1 MVYLG
6 YTTLAGTQTV
16 GCRDIVITLKNLYSK
31 NIMMKKIIFNT
42 AKEQF
47 RKMFR
52 KHKSQMRRANRNAKR
67 GIRGTGVEPYD
78 LKKRALKKSIRS
90 TKFMSKAE
98 YLKMPKTT
106 SLPKGGKPQ
115 IFGKAYASDKK
126 GKTMNI
132 TLPKKER
139 AAIQEGI
146 SQSVRKFLSERIGRK
161 AKGGIFKAKRG
172 RFI

>member
-16 GCRDIVITLKNLYSK
+16 GCRDIVISLKNLYSK

-47 RKMFR
+47 RKMFK
-52 KHKSQMRRANRNAKR
+52 KHKSQLRRAKKDAKR
-67 GIRGTGVEPYD
+67 GIRGTGVEPYG

-90 TKFMSKAE
+90 TRFMGKDE
-98 YLKMPKTT
+98 YLKLPKTT
-106 SLPKGGKPQ
+106 SLPRGGRPQ
-115 IFGKAYASDKK
+115 IFGKAYASDKA
-126 GKTMNI
+126 GKSMNI

-139 AAIQEGI
+139 KAIQESI
-146 SQSVRKFLSERIGRK
+146 SQSVRRFMQEKIGRK
-161 AKGGIFKAKRG
+161 AKGGIFRAKRG

>member
-1 MVYLG
+1 M
-6 YTTLAGTQTV
+6 
-16 GCRDIVITLKNLYSK
+16 I
-31 NIMMKKIIFNT
+31 KKLIFNT
-42 AKEQF
+42 AKEAF
-47 RKMFR
+47 RKGF
-52 KHKSQMRRANRNAKR
+52 KQYKSEARRQKKLPKQLRS
-67 GIRGTGVEPYD
+67 IVVPYD
-78 LKKRALKKSIRS
+78 LVKKDIKRKIKS
-90 TKFMSKAE
+90 TKFMDKE
-98 YLKMPKTT
+98 TYLKAPKTK
-106 SLPKGGKPQ
+106 SIPKGGPRPQ

>member
-1 MVYLG
+1 MDV
-6 YTTLAGTQTV
+6 
-16 GCRDIVITLKNLYSK
+16 VITLKNLYSI
-31 NIMMKKIIFNT
+31 NIMMKKLIFNT
-42 AKEQF
+42 AKEGF
-47 RKMFR
+47 RKMYR
-52 KHKSQMRRANRNAKR
+52 QHKAEVRAQKRAKKR
-67 GIRGTGVEPYD
+67 GFSKVVEPYD

-126 GKTMNI
+126 GKSMNI

-139 AAIQEGI
+139 AAIQRSI
-146 SQSVRKFLSERIGRK
+146 SESVRRFMADKVGRK
-161 AKGGIFKAKRG
+161 AKGGITKRK
-172 RFI
+172 RNKFI

>member
-6 YTTLAGTQTV
+6 YTILAGTQTV
-16 GCRDIVITLKNLYSK
+16 GCRDVVITLKNLYNK

-47 RKMFR
+47 RKMYR
-52 KHKSQMRRANRNAKR
+52 KHKSQMRRAKKDAKR
-67 GIRGTGVEPYD
+67 GIRGTGVEPYG

-146 SQSVRKFLSERIGRK
+146 SRSVRKFLSERIGRK
-161 AKGGIFKAKRG
+161 AKGGISKRKKS

>member
-6 YTTLAGTQTV
+6 YTTLAGTQSV

-31 NIMMKKIIFNT
+31 NIMMKKLIFNT
-42 AKEQF
+42 AKEGF
-47 RKMFR
+47 RKMYR
-52 KHKSQMRRANRNAKR
+52 QHKAEVRAQKRAKKR
-67 GIRGTGVEPYD
+67 GFSKGVEPYD

-90 TKFMSKAE
+90 TKFMSKAD
-98 YLKMPKTT
+98 YLKMPKLK
-106 SLPKGGKPQ
+106 SLPRGGKPQ

-126 GKTMNI
+126 GKSMNI

>member
-1 MVYLG
+1 
-6 YTTLAGTQTV
+6 
-16 GCRDIVITLKNLYSK
+16 
-31 NIMMKKIIFNT
+31 MMKKIIFNT

-52 KHKSQMRRANRNAKR
+52 KHKSQVRRAKKDAKR
-67 GIRGTGVEPYD
+67 GIRGTGVEPYG

-106 SLPKGGKPQ
+106 SLPRGGPK
-115 IFGKAYASDKK
+115 ITLVGKAYASDKK

-139 AAIQEGI
+139 EAIQEGI

-161 AKGGIFKAKRG
+161 AKGGIFRAKRG